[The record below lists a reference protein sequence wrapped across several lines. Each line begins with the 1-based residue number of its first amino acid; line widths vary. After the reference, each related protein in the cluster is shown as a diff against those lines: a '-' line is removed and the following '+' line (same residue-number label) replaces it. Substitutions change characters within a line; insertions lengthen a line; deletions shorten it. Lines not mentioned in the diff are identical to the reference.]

1 MRVAI
6 GSDHAGYQLKNRLR
20 DSLHAEG
27 YDVLDLGAHAPQP
40 SDYPDF
46 ASLVGRAVASRDAE
60 RGVLVCGTGIGVC
73 IAANKIPG
81 IRAASVSEPVSARL
95 AREHNDANVVCF
107 GERIVGPDLA
117 EEIVHVFLATPF
129 SNGERHVR
137 RIAKLAELE
146 NIMQNAK

>member
-20 DSLHAEG
+20 DTLHAEG
-27 YDVLDLGAHAPQP
+27 YEVLDLGAHAPHP
-40 SDYPDF
+40 SDYSDF
-46 ASLVGRAVASRDAE
+46 AALVGKAVASGDVE

-73 IAANKIPG
+73 IAANKVQG
-81 IRAASVSEPVSARL
+81 VRAASVSEPVSARM
-95 AREHNDANVVCF
+95 AREHNDANIICF

-137 RIAKLAELE
+137 RIAKVAELE
-146 NIMQNAK
+146 KNQPD